1 MRASIR
7 RMGNS
12 AGIILPKPVLA
23 ELGVKTGDDLSLT
36 LDKGRVV
43 LTPAKA
49 HPRAGWA
56 EAAKKVG
63 ASGDDA
69 LVWPE
74 FGNAGDDD
82 LTW

>member
-1 MRASIR
+1 MRAPIR

-23 ELGVKTGDDLSLT
+23 ELGVAAGDDLSLT
-36 LDKGRVV
+36 LERGRVV
-43 LTPAKA
+43 LVPTKA

-56 EAAKKVG
+56 EAAKEIG
-63 ASGDDA
+63 TSCDDP

-82 LTW
+82 LAW